1 MKIFD
6 KNDFICKQILL
17 FIYFEIKIWKPKIK
31 KWDAIFPWSKLS
43 LTSGTEVDIDSV
55 IARSGARISDPG
67 GFSFWM
73 VHEIQDP

>member
-1 MKIFD
+1 MKT
-6 KNDFICKQILL
+6 KNK
-17 FIYFEIKIWKPKIK
+17 K

-67 GFSFWM
+67 GSSFWM